1 MSLLARFSPL
11 TAPILQRLLGPGQPD
26 SQVLQPAET
35 VAVRPPAC
43 LDGMLDRVTGT
54 DEHSTIAYHVQVAR
68 ETVVTHA
75 PVLRHVWRSAL
86 VRRAGFATWRKH
98 ERYGK
103 GFGLSDIVRPVA
115 QVPVLRY
122 CHSWVSWRYFGHW
135 LTDSIPTALIEP
147 EVGALWMPHDPAW
160 AHCPAYL
167 EALALPALPDRSVL
181 ADQLVTYQDFG
192 QGSHKVARY
201 NRIRDQLQ
209 ARFGSPGETAVYL
222 RRGRTGAPRWIANE
236 DALIEAL
243 LARNWQVIDIAN
255 TSVET
260 MQRALCPA
268 RIVVSIDGSHLDHA
282 HLSLRPGSRMVVL
295 VPQDRFTLRQVGLS
309 RAHDVAPG
317 FVVLKGSVET
327 GYHADLDEIL
337 RTVDLTEAAA

>member
-1 MSLLARFSPL
+1 MPLVARSFPL
-11 TAPILQRLLGPGQPD
+11 TAPVLQRLLGPDQPD
-26 SQVLQPAET
+26 TQVLQPAET
-35 VAVRPPAC
+35 VAVRPPAY
-43 LDGMLDRVTGT
+43 LDEMLDRVTGT

-68 ETVVTHA
+68 ETTVTHA
-75 PVLRHVWRSAL
+75 PVLRHVWRKAL
-86 VRRAGFATWRKH
+86 VRRGGFATWRKH
-98 ERYGK
+98 ERYGR
-103 GFGLSDIVRPVA
+103 GFGLPDLVRPVA
-115 QVPVLRY
+115 EVPVLRY
-122 CHSWVSWRYFGHW
+122 CHGWVSWRYFGHW
-135 LTDSIPTALIEP
+135 LTDSIPSALIEP
-147 EVGALWMPHDPAW
+147 GTGALFMPHDPAW
-160 AHCPAYL
+160 AHCPGYL
-167 EALALPALPDRSVL
+167 QALSLPALPVRAAL

-236 DALIEAL
+236 ESLIEAL
-243 LARNWQVIDIAN
+243 VARNWQVIDIDG
-255 TSVET
+255 TSVEA

-309 RAHDVAPG
+309 RAHEVIPG
-317 FVVLKGSVET
+317 FVVVNGSIHT

-337 RTVDLTEAAA
+337 RTLDLADAPA